1 MKQDFVH
8 LHNHTDFS
16 LLDAAQSVDQMCNR
30 LTDLKMDTIAVTE
43 HGNLFSMIPFY
54 KKALKQGIK
63 PILGCEIYVSVGD
76 HTERMLNKD
85 PKGRKWNYHHLVLLC
100 MNETGYKNLMKLV
113 SIGYLEGFYYRP
125 RVDKQLLKKYGEG
138 LIATSAC
145 LAGEVTHYASI
156 GDYDKAKNAAIEY
169 SEIFPNRFYLEL
181 QNHDIP
187 EEKQAHIIL
196 KKLSSE
202 LDIPLVCTNDCHYAY
217 EDHWQAHDIL
227 FCLGTGKN
235 RNDKNRLRYE
245 PRKFYIK
252 SADEMWDLF
261 KDYPDAL
268 ENTVKIAEQCN
279 VEIPMGNYHLPRFPI
294 PADSNSSSADDYLKT
309 LCQEGLRK
317 RYSHITPEIQN
328 RLNYEL
334 SVIKKM
340 GFAGYFLITMD
351 FVKYAKTNLI
361 PVGPGR
367 GSAAGSIVAYTTGI
381 TDVDPIKYN
390 LLFERFLNPD
400 RISLPDIDIDFCV
413 EGRQKVIDYIKQL
426 YGDDSVAQI
435 ITFGT
440 MKAKSVIRDVG
451 RVLGMPYGEVSQIAK
466 LIPNEPNITLDRAIK
481 ISKDFS
487 SISSI
492 DETHKDLIEYS
503 QVLEGLHRHAST
515 HAAGVVIAPGPLTDY
530 VPLYQAAGTKD
541 VATQADGNDLESLG
555 LLKMDFLGLR
565 NLTVINKTIKS
576 IKSNYNKIID
586 ISTLNLGD
594 SKVFQLFSSGKT
606 IGVFQFESQ
615 GMREYLKKLKPSS
628 IEDLIAMNAL
638 YRPGPMQNIP
648 DFLSRKHGQSKI
660 TFLHPKLG
668 PILKET
674 YGIIVYQEQVMEIC
688 QVIGGFSLAQGDTI
702 RRAMGKKKADL
713 MTAFKVDFVDGAIK
727 QNIDKKIAIE
737 IFELLEKFAEYGF
750 NKSHSTAYAIIAYQ
764 TAWLKT
770 YYPSEFLAE
779 NMNTEMNDINRIVTL
794 INEAKEQNVTVEAP
808 SVNISFSQFK
818 ALSATKI
825 SFGLSAIKNVGAK
838 AAESIVIYREEDN
851 LYNSIFDLCKIDSG
865 PVNRRAIESLI
876 QAGACDELSGNRAE
890 QFDAVDTAVKF
901 GQKFVQEANSM
912 QASLFTHS
920 DSDITFEP
928 KLSDLDEWSKRDSL
942 KKEKEMLGFYLSG
955 NPLDDYLDDLNELNN
970 INLLNLPNRLP
981 EKIKIGGIVT
991 NINKRLDK
999 KNREWAIVELDGFV
1013 GNAEIFVFSDSFNK
1027 YQHLLEEDKSI
1038 FIIGN
1043 PSKRDDEISSPLK
1056 FIANEII
1063 PLSEAKKILI
1073 NKLNILLKFEQH
1085 NEQALIRIQQL
1096 IDNNPGDLNLVIHLE
1111 SNVGTT
1117 KKIQIKNKKI
1127 GCSSSLLTDLRSEF
1141 GEPNVWIN

>member
-16 LLDAAQSVDQMCNR
+16 LQDAAQSVDQMCDR
-30 LTDLKMDTIAVTE
+30 LTELQMDTIAVTE

-54 KKALKQGIK
+54 KKATKAGIK

-76 HTERMLNKD
+76 YTERMLNKD
-85 PKGRKWNYHHLVLLC
+85 SKGKKWNYHHLVLLC

-125 RVDKQLLKKYGEG
+125 RVDKALLKKYNEG

-156 GDYDKAKNAAIEY
+156 GEYDRAKEAAIEY
-169 SEIFPNRFYLEL
+169 SEIFPDRFYLEL
-181 QNHDIP
+181 QDHDIP
-187 EEKQAHIIL
+187 EEKQAHSIL
-196 KKLSSE
+196 KKISSE
-202 LDIPLVCTNDCHYAY
+202 LGLPLVCTNDCHYAQ
-217 EDHWQAHDIL
+217 EDHWQAHDVL

-235 RNDKNRLRYE
+235 RNDRNRLRYE

-252 SADEMWDLF
+252 SADEMWELF
-261 KDYPDAL
+261 KEYPDAL
-268 ENTVKIAEQCN
+268 ENTVRIAEQCN

-294 PADSNSSSADDYLKT
+294 PEGSASSSADDYLKM
-309 LCQEGLRK
+309 LCQDGLQK
-317 RYSHITPEIQN
+317 RYSQITPNIQN

-334 SVIKKM
+334 NVIKKM

-400 RISLPDIDIDFCV
+400 RISMPDIDIDFCI
-413 EGRQKVIDYIKQL
+413 EGRQKVIDYIKDL
-426 YGDDSVAQI
+426 YGEDSVAQI

-440 MKAKSVIRDVG
+440 MKAKSVVRDVG
-451 RVLGMPYGEVSQIAK
+451 RVLGMPFGEINEIAK
-466 LIPNEPNITLDRAIK
+466 LIPNEPKMTLDKAMK
-481 ISKDFS
+481 MNKEFS
-487 SISSI
+487 SILKK
-492 DETHKDLIEYS
+492 DETHKELIEYS

-530 VPLYQAAGTKD
+530 VPLYQPAGTKD
-541 VATQADGNDLESLG
+541 VATQADMNDLESLG

-565 NLTVINKTIKS
+565 NLTVINKTIQS
-576 IKSNYNKIID
+576 INDNYNEKID
-586 ISTLNLGD
+586 IDNLNLKDG
-594 SKVFQLFSSGKT
+594 KVFDLFSKGKT

-615 GMREYLKKLKPSS
+615 GMREYLKKLKPSAV
-628 IEDLIAMNAL
+628 EDLIAMNAL

-648 DFLSRKHGQSKI
+648 DFISRKHGNSPV
-660 TFLHPKLG
+660 TYLHEKLE

-688 QVIGGFSLAQGDTI
+688 QSIGGFSLAQGDTI

-713 MTAFKVDFVDGAIK
+713 MTAFKVDFVEGAVK
-727 QNIDKKIAIE
+727 QEINKKIAIE

-750 NKSHSTAYAIIAYQ
+750 NKSHSTAYALIAYQ

-779 NMNTEMNDINRIVTL
+779 NMNTEMKDINRIVTL
-794 INEAKEQNVTVEAP
+794 INEAKDHQINVEAP

-818 ALSATKI
+818 AISKDKI

-838 AAESIVIYREEDN
+838 AAESIAEYRIN
-851 LYNSIFDLCKIDSG
+851 NQLFKTIFDLCKIDSG
-865 PVNRRAIESLI
+865 AVNRRAVESLV
-876 QAGACDELSGNRAE
+876 QAGACDELEGSRAE
-890 QFDAVDTAVKF
+890 QFDSIDTAIKF
-901 GQKFVQEANSM
+901 GQKIVQEKNSL
-912 QASLFTHS
+912 QESLFS
-920 DSDITFEP
+920 GSNEP
-928 KLSDLDEWSKRDSL
+928 IISEPTLNKIEDWTKRDHL
-942 KKEKEMLGFYLSG
+942 RREKEMLGFYLSG

-970 INLLNLPNRLP
+970 INLLNLPK
-981 EKIKIGGIVT
+981 KIPPTIKLGGIIT
-991 NINKRLDK
+991 NVNKRFDK
-999 KNREWAIVELDGFV
+999 RNREWAIIEMDGFV
-1013 GNAEIFVFSDSFNK
+1013 GNAEIFIFSDVFSK
-1027 YQHLLEEDKSI
+1027 YQNYLEEDKSI
-1038 FIIGN
+1038 FIIGS
-1043 PSKRDDEISSPLK
+1043 PSKREEEISLPLK
-1056 FIANEII
+1056 FIANQII
-1063 PLSEAKKILI
+1063 PLSDAKKQII
-1073 NKLNILLKFEQH
+1073 TKLNILLKFEEN
-1085 NEQALIRIQQL
+1085 NENTLLRIQK
-1096 IDNNPGDLNLVIHLE
+1096 IISENPGDLDILIHLE
-1111 SNVGTT
+1111 SNVGTI
-1117 KKIQIKNKKI
+1117 KKIQVKNKKI
-1127 GCSSSLLTDLRSEF
+1127 ACSSTFLSELRNEF
-1141 GEPNVWIN
+1141 GESNIWIN

>member
-16 LLDAAQSVDQMCNR
+16 LQDAAQSVDQMCDR
-30 LTDLKMDTIAVTE
+30 LTELQMDTIAVTE

-54 KKALKQGIK
+54 KKATKAGIK

-76 HTERMLNKD
+76 YTERMHNKD
-85 PKGRKWNYHHLVLLC
+85 SRGKKWNYHHLVLLC

-125 RVDKQLLKKYGEG
+125 RVDKTLLKKYNEG

-156 GDYDKAKNAAIEY
+156 GDYDRAKEAAIEY
-169 SEIFPNRFYLEL
+169 SEIFPDRFYLEL

-187 EEKQAHIIL
+187 EEKQAHSVL
-196 KKLSSE
+196 KKISNE
-202 LDIPLVCTNDCHYAY
+202 LGLPLVCTNDCHYAQ
-217 EDHWQAHDIL
+217 EDHWQAHDVL

-235 RNDKNRLRYE
+235 RNDRDRLRYE

-252 SADEMWDLF
+252 SVDEMWELF

-294 PADSNSSSADDYLKT
+294 PEQSASASADDYLKM
-309 LCQEGLRK
+309 LCQDGLQK
-317 RYSHITPEIQN
+317 RYPQITPNIQN
-328 RLNYEL
+328 RLDYEL

-400 RISLPDIDIDFCV
+400 RISMPDIDIDFCI
-413 EGRQKVIDYIKQL
+413 EGRQKVIDYIKNL
-426 YGDDSVAQI
+426 YGEDSVAQI

-440 MKAKSVIRDVG
+440 MKAKSVVRDVG
-451 RVLGMPYGEVSQIAK
+451 RVLGMPFGEINEIAK
-466 LIPNEPNITLDRAIK
+466 LIPNEPKMTLDKALKINKEFSAIPK
-481 ISKDFS
+481 K
-487 SISSI
+487 
-492 DETHKDLIEYS
+492 DETHKELIEYS

-530 VPLYQAAGTKD
+530 VPLYQPPGTKD
-541 VATQADGNDLESLG
+541 VATQADMNDLESLG

-565 NLTVINKTIKS
+565 NLTVINKTIQS
-576 IKSNYNKIID
+576 VNENYNENID
-586 ISTLNLGD
+586 IDNLNLKD
-594 SKVFQLFSSGKT
+594 TKVFDLFSKGKT

-615 GMREYLKKLKPSS
+615 GMREYLKKLKPSA

-648 DFLSRKHGQSKI
+648 DFISRKHGNSQV
-660 TFLHPKLG
+660 TYLHEKLE
-668 PILKET
+668 PILQET

-688 QVIGGFSLAQGDTI
+688 QSIGGFSLAQGDTI

-713 MTAFKVDFVDGAIK
+713 MAAFKVDFVDGAVK
-727 QNIDKKIAIE
+727 QKIDKKIAIQ

-750 NKSHSTAYAIIAYQ
+750 NKSHSTAYALIAYQ

-779 NMNTEMNDINRIVTL
+779 NMNTEMKDINRIVTL
-794 INEAKEQNVTVEAP
+794 INEAKEQNINVEAP
-808 SVNISFSQFK
+808 SVNVSFSQFK
-818 ALSATKI
+818 SISKDKI
-825 SFGLSAIKNVGAK
+825 SFGLSAIKNVGIK
-838 AAESIVIYREEDN
+838 AAESISKYRKEN
-851 LYNSIFDLCKIDSG
+851 TNYKSIFDLCKIDSG
-865 PVNRRAIESLI
+865 TVNRRAVESLI
-876 QAGACDELSGNRAE
+876 QAGACDELKGNRAE
-890 QFDAVDTAVKF
+890 QFESVDIAIKF
-901 GQKFVQEANSM
+901 GQKIVQEKSSLQESLFANS
-912 QASLFTHS
+912 SESVIL
-920 DSDITFEP
+920 EP
-928 KLSDLDEWSKRDSL
+928 QLNQVEDWTKRDSL
-942 KKEKEMLGFYLSG
+942 RREKEMLGFYLSG

-970 INLLNLPNRLP
+970 INLLNLPKKLP
-981 EKIKIGGIVT
+981 QQIKLGGIIT
-991 NINKRLDK
+991 NINKRFDK
-999 KNREWAIVELDGFV
+999 RNREWAIIEMDGFV
-1013 GNAEIFVFSDSFNK
+1013 GNAEIFVFSDAFSK
-1027 YQHLLEEDKSI
+1027 YQNYLEEDKSV
-1038 FIIGN
+1038 FIIGS
-1043 PSKRDDEISSPLK
+1043 PSKREDEVSLPLK
-1056 FIANEII
+1056 FIANEIM
-1063 PLSEAKKILI
+1063 PLSDAKTKTVTM
-1073 NKLNILLKFEQH
+1073 LNILLKFEEN
-1085 NEQALIRIQQL
+1085 NEQTLIKLQQ
-1096 IDNNPGDLNLVIHLE
+1096 IINDNPGPLDVIIHME
-1111 SNVGTT
+1111 SNVGTI
-1117 KKIQIKNKKI
+1117 KKIQVKQKKI
-1127 GCSSSLLTDLRSEF
+1127 ADSSKFLSQLRAEF
-1141 GEPNVWIN
+1141 GESNIWIN

>member
-156 GDYDKAKNAAIEY
+156 GDYNKAKNAAIEY

-576 IKSNYNKIID
+576 IKDNYNKIID
-586 ISTLNLGD
+586 ISTLNLED
-594 SKVFQLFSSGKT
+594 SKVFKLFSSGKT

-660 TFLHPKLG
+660 TFLHPKI
-668 PILKET
+668 PI
-674 YGIIVYQEQVMEIC
+674 
-688 QVIGGFSLAQGDTI
+688 
-702 RRAMGKKKADL
+702 R
-713 MTAFKVDFVDGAIK
+713 
-727 QNIDKKIAIE
+727 
-737 IFELLEKFAEYGF
+737 
-750 NKSHSTAYAIIAYQ
+750 
-764 TAWLKT
+764 
-770 YYPSEFLAE
+770 
-779 NMNTEMNDINRIVTL
+779 TE
-794 INEAKEQNVTVEAP
+794 P
-808 SVNISFSQFK
+808 
-818 ALSATKI
+818 
-825 SFGLSAIKNVGAK
+825 
-838 AAESIVIYREEDN
+838 
-851 LYNSIFDLCKIDSG
+851 
-865 PVNRRAIESLI
+865 
-876 QAGACDELSGNRAE
+876 
-890 QFDAVDTAVKF
+890 
-901 GQKFVQEANSM
+901 
-912 QASLFTHS
+912 
-920 DSDITFEP
+920 
-928 KLSDLDEWSKRDSL
+928 
-942 KKEKEMLGFYLSG
+942 
-955 NPLDDYLDDLNELNN
+955 
-970 INLLNLPNRLP
+970 
-981 EKIKIGGIVT
+981 
-991 NINKRLDK
+991 
-999 KNREWAIVELDGFV
+999 
-1013 GNAEIFVFSDSFNK
+1013 
-1027 YQHLLEEDKSI
+1027 
-1038 FIIGN
+1038 
-1043 PSKRDDEISSPLK
+1043 
-1056 FIANEII
+1056 
-1063 PLSEAKKILI
+1063 
-1073 NKLNILLKFEQH
+1073 
-1085 NEQALIRIQQL
+1085 
-1096 IDNNPGDLNLVIHLE
+1096 
-1111 SNVGTT
+1111 
-1117 KKIQIKNKKI
+1117 
-1127 GCSSSLLTDLRSEF
+1127 
-1141 GEPNVWIN
+1141 

>member
-16 LLDAAQSVDQMCNR
+16 LQDAAQSVDQMCDR
-30 LTDLKMDTIAVTE
+30 LTELQMDTIAVTE

-54 KKALKQGIK
+54 KKATKAGIK

-76 HTERMLNKD
+76 HTERMHNKD
-85 PKGRKWNYHHLVLLC
+85 SRGKKWNYHHLVLLC

-125 RVDKQLLKKYGEG
+125 RVDKTLLKKYNEG

-156 GDYDKAKNAAIEY
+156 GDYDRAKEAAIEY
-169 SEIFPNRFYLEL
+169 SEIFPDRFYLEL

-187 EEKQAHIIL
+187 EEKQAHSVL
-196 KKLSSE
+196 KKISNE
-202 LDIPLVCTNDCHYAY
+202 LGLPLVCTNDCHYAQ
-217 EDHWQAHDIL
+217 EDHWQAHDVL

-235 RNDKNRLRYE
+235 RNDRDRLRYE

-252 SADEMWDLF
+252 SADEMWELF

-294 PADSNSSSADDYLKT
+294 PEQSASASADDYLKM
-309 LCQEGLRK
+309 LCQDGLQK
-317 RYSHITPEIQN
+317 RYPQITPNIQN
-328 RLNYEL
+328 RLDYEL

-400 RISLPDIDIDFCV
+400 RISMPDIDIDFCI
-413 EGRQKVIDYIKQL
+413 EGRQKVIDYIKNL
-426 YGDDSVAQI
+426 YGEDSVAQI

-440 MKAKSVIRDVG
+440 MKAKSVVRDVG
-451 RVLGMPYGEVSQIAK
+451 RVLGMPFGEINEIAK
-466 LIPNEPNITLDRAIK
+466 LIPNEPKMTLDKALKINKEFSAIPK
-481 ISKDFS
+481 K
-487 SISSI
+487 
-492 DETHKDLIEYS
+492 DETHKELIEYS

-530 VPLYQAAGTKD
+530 VPLYQPAGTKD
-541 VATQADGNDLESLG
+541 VATQADMNDLESLG

-565 NLTVINKTIKS
+565 NLTVINKTIQS
-576 IKSNYNKIID
+576 INENYNENID
-586 ISTLNLGD
+586 IDNLNLKD
-594 SKVFQLFSSGKT
+594 PKVFDLFSKGKT

-615 GMREYLKKLKPSS
+615 GMREYLKKLKPSA

-648 DFLSRKHGQSKI
+648 DFISRKHGNSQV
-660 TFLHPKLG
+660 TYLHEKLE
-668 PILKET
+668 PILRET

-688 QVIGGFSLAQGDTI
+688 QSIGGFSLAQGDTI

-713 MTAFKVDFVDGAIK
+713 MAAFKVDFVDGAVK
-727 QNIDKKIAIE
+727 QKIDKKIAIQ

-750 NKSHSTAYAIIAYQ
+750 NKSHSTAYALIAYQ

-779 NMNTEMNDINRIVTL
+779 NMNTEMKDINRIVTL
-794 INEAKEQNVTVEAP
+794 INEAKEQNINVEAP

-818 ALSATKI
+818 SISKDKI
-825 SFGLSAIKNVGAK
+825 SFGLSAIKNVGIK
-838 AAESIVIYREEDN
+838 AAESISKYRKEN
-851 LYNSIFDLCKIDSG
+851 TNYKSIFDLCKIDSG
-865 PVNRRAIESLI
+865 TVNRRAVESLI
-876 QAGACDELSGNRAE
+876 QAGACDELKGNRAE
-890 QFDAVDTAVKF
+890 QFESVDIAIKF
-901 GQKFVQEANSM
+901 GQKIVQEKSSLQESLFANS
-912 QASLFTHS
+912 SESVIL
-920 DSDITFEP
+920 EP
-928 KLSDLDEWSKRDSL
+928 QLNQVEDWTKRDSL
-942 KKEKEMLGFYLSG
+942 RREKEMLGFYLSG

-970 INLLNLPNRLP
+970 INLLNLPKKLP
-981 EKIKIGGIVT
+981 QQIKLGGIIT
-991 NINKRLDK
+991 NINKRFDK
-999 KNREWAIVELDGFV
+999 RNREWAIIEMDGFV
-1013 GNAEIFVFSDSFNK
+1013 GNAEIFVFSDAFSK
-1027 YQHLLEEDKSI
+1027 YQNYLEEDKSV
-1038 FIIGN
+1038 FITGS
-1043 PSKRDDEISSPLK
+1043 PSKREDEISLPLK
-1056 FIANEII
+1056 FIANEIM
-1063 PLSEAKKILI
+1063 PLSDAKTKTVT
-1073 NKLNILLKFEQH
+1073 KLNILLKFEEN
-1085 NEQALIRIQQL
+1085 NEQTLIKLQKI
-1096 IDNNPGDLNLVIHLE
+1096 INDNPGPLDVIIHME
-1111 SNVGTT
+1111 SNVGTI
-1117 KKIQIKNKKI
+1117 KKIQVKHKKI
-1127 GCSSSLLTDLRSEF
+1127 ADSSKFLSQLRAEF
-1141 GEPNVWIN
+1141 GESNIWIN

>member
-16 LLDAAQSVDQMCNR
+16 LQDAAQSVDQMCDR
-30 LTDLKMDTIAVTE
+30 LTELQMDTIAVTE

-54 KKALKQGIK
+54 KKATKAGIK

-76 HTERMLNKD
+76 YTERMHNKD
-85 PKGRKWNYHHLVLLC
+85 SRGKKWNYHHLVLLC

-125 RVDKQLLKKYGEG
+125 RVDKTLLKKYNEG

-156 GDYDKAKNAAIEY
+156 GDYDRAKEAAIEY
-169 SEIFPNRFYLEL
+169 SEIFPDRFYLEL

-187 EEKQAHIIL
+187 EEKQAHSVL
-196 KKLSSE
+196 KKISNE
-202 LDIPLVCTNDCHYAY
+202 LGLPLVCTNDCHYAQ
-217 EDHWQAHDIL
+217 EDHWQAHDVL

-235 RNDKNRLRYE
+235 RNDRDRLRYE

-252 SADEMWDLF
+252 SVDEMWELF

-294 PADSNSSSADDYLKT
+294 PEQSASASADDYLKM
-309 LCQEGLRK
+309 LCQDGLQK
-317 RYSHITPEIQN
+317 RYPQITPNIQN
-328 RLNYEL
+328 RLDYEL

-400 RISLPDIDIDFCV
+400 RISMPDIDIDFCI
-413 EGRQKVIDYIKQL
+413 EGRQKVIDYIKNL
-426 YGDDSVAQI
+426 YGEDSVAQI

-440 MKAKSVIRDVG
+440 MKAKSVVRDVG
-451 RVLGMPYGEVSQIAK
+451 RVLGMPFGEINEIAK
-466 LIPNEPNITLDRAIK
+466 LIPNEPKMTLDKALKINKEFSAIPK
-481 ISKDFS
+481 K
-487 SISSI
+487 
-492 DETHKDLIEYS
+492 DETHKELIEYS

-530 VPLYQAAGTKD
+530 VPLYQPPGTKD
-541 VATQADGNDLESLG
+541 VATQADMNDLESLG

-565 NLTVINKTIKS
+565 NLTVINKTIQS
-576 IKSNYNKIID
+576 INENYNENID
-586 ISTLNLGD
+586 IDNLNLKD
-594 SKVFQLFSSGKT
+594 PKVFDLFSKGKT

-615 GMREYLKKLKPSS
+615 GMREYLKKLKPSA

-648 DFLSRKHGQSKI
+648 DFISRKHGNSQV
-660 TFLHPKLG
+660 TYLHEKLE

-688 QVIGGFSLAQGDTI
+688 QSIGGFSLAQGDTI

-713 MTAFKVDFVDGAIK
+713 MAAFKVDFVDGAVK
-727 QNIDKKIAIE
+727 QKIDKKIAIQ

-750 NKSHSTAYAIIAYQ
+750 NKSHSTAYALIAYQ

-779 NMNTEMNDINRIVTL
+779 NMNTEMKDINRIVTL
-794 INEAKEQNVTVEAP
+794 INEAKEQNINVEAP
-808 SVNISFSQFK
+808 SVNVSFSQFK
-818 ALSATKI
+818 SISKDKI
-825 SFGLSAIKNVGAK
+825 SFGLSAIKNVGIK
-838 AAESIVIYREEDN
+838 AAESISNYRKEN
-851 LYNSIFDLCKIDSG
+851 TNYKTIFDLCKIDSG
-865 PVNRRAIESLI
+865 TVNRRAVESLI
-876 QAGACDELSGNRAE
+876 QAGACDELKGNRAE
-890 QFDAVDTAVKF
+890 QFDSVDIAIKF
-901 GQKFVQEANSM
+901 GQKIVQEKSSLQESLFANS
-912 QASLFTHS
+912 SESVIL
-920 DSDITFEP
+920 EP
-928 KLSDLDEWSKRDSL
+928 QLNQVEDWTKRDSL
-942 KKEKEMLGFYLSG
+942 RREKEMLGFYLSG

-970 INLLNLPNRLP
+970 INLLNLPKKLP
-981 EKIKIGGIVT
+981 QQIKLGGIIT
-991 NINKRLDK
+991 NMNKRFDK
-999 KNREWAIVELDGFV
+999 RNREWAIIEMDGFV
-1013 GNAEIFVFSDSFNK
+1013 GNAEIFVFSDAFSK
-1027 YQHLLEEDKSI
+1027 YQNYLEEDKSV
-1038 FIIGN
+1038 FIIGS
-1043 PSKRDDEISSPLK
+1043 PSKREDEVSLPLK
-1056 FIANEII
+1056 FIANEIM
-1063 PLSEAKKILI
+1063 PLSDAKTKTVT
-1073 NKLNILLKFEQH
+1073 KLNILLKFEEN
-1085 NEQALIRIQQL
+1085 NEQTLIKLQQ
-1096 IDNNPGDLNLVIHLE
+1096 IINDNPGPLDVIIHME
-1111 SNVGTT
+1111 SNVGTI
-1117 KKIQIKNKKI
+1117 KKIQVKHKKI
-1127 GCSSSLLTDLRSEF
+1127 ADSSKFLSQLRAEF
-1141 GEPNVWIN
+1141 GESNIWIN

>member
-16 LLDAAQSVDQMCNR
+16 LQDAAQSVDQMCDR
-30 LTDLKMDTIAVTE
+30 LTELQMDTIAVTE

-54 KKALKQGIK
+54 KKATKAGIK

-76 HTERMLNKD
+76 YTERMLNKD
-85 PKGRKWNYHHLVLLC
+85 SKGKKWNYHHLVLLC

-125 RVDKQLLKKYGEG
+125 RVDKALLKKYNEG

-156 GDYDKAKNAAIEY
+156 GEYDRAKEAAIEY
-169 SEIFPNRFYLEL
+169 SEIFPDRFYLEL
-181 QNHDIP
+181 QDHDIP
-187 EEKQAHIIL
+187 EEKQAHSIL
-196 KKLSSE
+196 KKISSE
-202 LDIPLVCTNDCHYAY
+202 LGLPLVCTNDCHYAQ
-217 EDHWQAHDIL
+217 EDHWQAHDVL

-235 RNDKNRLRYE
+235 RNDRNRLRYE

-252 SADEMWDLF
+252 SADEMWELF
-261 KDYPDAL
+261 KEYPDAL
-268 ENTVKIAEQCN
+268 ENTVRIAEQCN

-294 PADSNSSSADDYLKT
+294 PEGSASSSADDYLKM
-309 LCQEGLRK
+309 LCQDGLQK
-317 RYSHITPEIQN
+317 RYSQITPNIQN

-334 SVIKKM
+334 NVIKKM

-400 RISLPDIDIDFCV
+400 RISMPDIDIDFCI
-413 EGRQKVIDYIKQL
+413 EGRQKVIDYIKDL
-426 YGDDSVAQI
+426 YGEDSVAQI

-440 MKAKSVIRDVG
+440 MKAKSVVRDVG
-451 RVLGMPYGEVSQIAK
+451 RVLGMPFGEINEIAK
-466 LIPNEPNITLDRAIK
+466 LIPNEPKMTLDKAMK
-481 ISKDFS
+481 MNKEFS
-487 SISSI
+487 SILKK
-492 DETHKDLIEYS
+492 DETHKELIEYS

-530 VPLYQAAGTKD
+530 VPLYQPAGTKD
-541 VATQADGNDLESLG
+541 VATQADMNDLESLG

-565 NLTVINKTIKS
+565 NLTVINKTIQS
-576 IKSNYNKIID
+576 INDNYNEKID
-586 ISTLNLGD
+586 IDNLNLKDG
-594 SKVFQLFSSGKT
+594 KVFDLFSKGKT

-615 GMREYLKKLKPSS
+615 GMREYLKKLKPSAV
-628 IEDLIAMNAL
+628 EDLIAMNAL

-648 DFLSRKHGQSKI
+648 DFISRKHGNSPV
-660 TFLHPKLG
+660 TYLHEKLE

-688 QVIGGFSLAQGDTI
+688 QSIGGFSLAQGDTI

-713 MTAFKVDFVDGAIK
+713 MTAFKVDFVEGAVK
-727 QNIDKKIAIE
+727 QEINKKIAIE

-750 NKSHSTAYAIIAYQ
+750 NKSHSTAYALIAYQ

-779 NMNTEMNDINRIVTL
+779 NMNTEMKDINRIVTL
-794 INEAKEQNVTVEAP
+794 INEAKDHQINVEAP

-818 ALSATKI
+818 AISKDKI

-838 AAESIVIYREEDN
+838 AAESIAEYRIN
-851 LYNSIFDLCKIDSG
+851 NQLFKTIFDLCKIDSG
-865 PVNRRAIESLI
+865 AVNRRAVESLV
-876 QAGACDELSGNRAE
+876 QAGACDELEGSRAE
-890 QFDAVDTAVKF
+890 QFDSIDTAIKF
-901 GQKFVQEANSM
+901 GQKIVQEKNSL
-912 QASLFTHS
+912 QESLFS
-920 DSDITFEP
+920 GSNEP
-928 KLSDLDEWSKRDSL
+928 IISEPTLNKIEDWTKRDHL
-942 KKEKEMLGFYLSG
+942 RREKEMLGFYLSG

-970 INLLNLPNRLP
+970 INLLNLPK
-981 EKIKIGGIVT
+981 KIPPTIKLGGIIT
-991 NINKRLDK
+991 NVNKRFDK
-999 KNREWAIVELDGFV
+999 RNREWAIIEMDGFV
-1013 GNAEIFVFSDSFNK
+1013 GNAEIFIFSDVFSK
-1027 YQHLLEEDKSI
+1027 YQNYLEEDKSI
-1038 FIIGN
+1038 FIIGS
-1043 PSKRDDEISSPLK
+1043 PSKREEEISLPLK
-1056 FIANEII
+1056 FIANQII
-1063 PLSEAKKILI
+1063 PLSDAKKKII
-1073 NKLNILLKFEQH
+1073 TKLNILLKFEEN
-1085 NEQALIRIQQL
+1085 NENTLLRIQK
-1096 IDNNPGDLNLVIHLE
+1096 IISENPGDLDILIHLE
-1111 SNVGTT
+1111 SNVGTI
-1117 KKIQIKNKKI
+1117 KKIQVKNKKI
-1127 GCSSSLLTDLRSEF
+1127 ACSSTFLSELRNEF
-1141 GEPNVWIN
+1141 GESNIWIN

>member
-1 MKQDFVH
+1 MKQNFVH

-30 LTDLKMDTIAVTE
+30 LNDLQMDTIAVTE

-54 KKALKQGIK
+54 KKALKTGVK

-76 HTERMLNKD
+76 YTDKIHNKD
-85 PKGRKWNYHHLVLLC
+85 PKGKKWNYHHLVLLC

-125 RVDKQLLKKYGEG
+125 RVDKKLLKKYNEG

-156 GDYDKAKNAAIEY
+156 GEYDRAKEAAIEY
-169 SEIFPNRFYLEL
+169 SEIFPDRFYLEL
-181 QNHDIP
+181 QDHDIP
-187 EEKQAHIIL
+187 EEQQAHKIL

-235 RNDKNRLRYE
+235 RNDKDRLRYE

-252 SADEMWDLF
+252 SADEMWNLF

-279 VEIPMGNYHLPRFPI
+279 VEIPMGDYHLPRFPI
-294 PADSNSSSADDYLKT
+294 PENAASSSADDYLRM
-309 LCQEGLRK
+309 LCQEGLRE
-317 RYSHITPEIQN
+317 RYPQITQEIQN

-334 SVIKKM
+334 MVIKKM

-400 RISLPDIDIDFCV
+400 RISMPDIDIDFCI
-413 EGRQKVIDYIKQL
+413 EGRQKVIEYIKNL

-435 ITFGT
+435 ITFGR
-440 MKAKSVIRDVG
+440 MKAKSVVRDVG
-451 RVLGMPYGEVSQIAK
+451 RVLGMPYGDVNEIAK
-466 LIPNEPNITLDRAIK
+466 LIPDGPKMTLDKAMK
-481 ISKDFS
+481 MNKDFAA
-487 SISSI
+487 IPKI
-492 DETHKDLIEYS
+492 DDTHKDLIDYS
-503 QVLEGLHRHAST
+503 QVLEGIHRHAST

-530 VPLYQAAGTKD
+530 VPLYKPAGTND
-541 VATQADGNDLESLG
+541 VATQADMNDLESLG

-565 NLTVINKTIKS
+565 NLTVINKTIHS
-576 IKSNYNKIID
+576 INDNYNKQVD
-586 ISTLNLGD
+586 INKLDLND
-594 SKVFQLFSSGKT
+594 QKVFELFSLGKT

-615 GMREYLKKLKPSS
+615 GMREYLKKLKPTS

-648 DFLSRKHGQSKI
+648 DFLSRKHGKAKI
-660 TFLHPKLG
+660 TYLHSKLE

-688 QVIGGFSLAQGDTI
+688 QEIGGFSLAQGDTI

-713 MTAFKVDFVDGAIK
+713 MMAFKVDFVDGAVK
-727 QNIDKKIAIE
+727 QKIDKKIATE

-750 NKSHSTAYAIIAYQ
+750 NKSHSTAYALIAYQ

-794 INEAKEQNVTVEAP
+794 INEAKEHNVTVEAP
-808 SVNISFSQFK
+808 SVNISFTQFK
-818 ALSATKI
+818 ALNTEKI
-825 SFGLSAIKNVGAK
+825 SFGLSAIKNVGTK
-838 AAESIVIYREEDN
+838 AADSIVQHRQNNDS
-851 LYNSIFDLCKIDSG
+851 YNTIFDLCKIDSST
-865 PVNRRAIESLI
+865 VNRRALESLI
-876 QAGACDELSGNRAE
+876 QAGACDLLSGNRSE
-890 QFDAVDTAVKF
+890 QFEAVDTAIKF
-901 GQKFVQEANSM
+901 GQKFVQEKTSLQSNLFAGSNSEII
-912 QASLFTHS
+912 L
-920 DSDITFEP
+920 EP
-928 KLSDLDEWSKRDSL
+928 KLPVLDEWSQRDFL
-942 KKEKEMLGFYLSG
+942 RKEKEMLGFYLSG
-955 NPLDDYLDDLNELNN
+955 NPLDDYLEDLNELNN
-970 INLLNLPNRLP
+970 INLLSLPNKLP
-981 EKIKIGGIVT
+981 EKIKIGGIIT
-991 NINKRLDK
+991 NVNKRFDK

-1013 GNAEIFVFSDSFNK
+1013 GSAEIFIFSDVFNK
-1027 YQHLLEEDKSI
+1027 YQNLLHEDKSI
-1038 FIIGN
+1038 FIIGS
-1043 PSKRDDEISSPLK
+1043 PSKREETISPPLK
-1056 FIANEII
+1056 FIANQII
-1063 PLSEAKKILI
+1063 SLNQAKKNLVS
-1073 NKLNILLKFEQH
+1073 KLNVLLKFNQN
-1085 NEQALIRIQQL
+1085 NEKTLLRIQQL
-1096 IDNNPGDLNLVIHLE
+1096 LDDNPGDLNLVIHLE
-1111 SNVGTT
+1111 SNVGTR
-1117 KKIQIKNKKI
+1117 KKIQVKSKKI
-1127 GCSSSLLTDLRSEF
+1127 ECSSTFLFDLRSEF
-1141 GEPNVWIN
+1141 GESNVWID

>member
-16 LLDAAQSVDQMCNR
+16 LQDAAQSVDQMCDR
-30 LTDLKMDTIAVTE
+30 LTELQMDTIAVTE

-54 KKALKQGIK
+54 KKATKAGIK

-76 HTERMLNKD
+76 YTERMLNKD
-85 PKGRKWNYHHLVLLC
+85 SKGKKWNYHHLVLLC

-125 RVDKQLLKKYGEG
+125 RVDKTLLKKYNEG

-156 GDYDKAKNAAIEY
+156 GEYDRAKEAAIEY
-169 SEIFPNRFYLEL
+169 SEIFPDRFYLEL
-181 QNHDIP
+181 QDHDIP
-187 EEKQAHIIL
+187 EEKQAHSIL
-196 KKLSSE
+196 KKISSE
-202 LDIPLVCTNDCHYAY
+202 LGLPLVCTNDCHYAQ
-217 EDHWQAHDIL
+217 EDHWQAHDVL

-235 RNDKNRLRYE
+235 RNDRNRLRYE

-252 SADEMWDLF
+252 SADEMWELF
-261 KDYPDAL
+261 KEYPDAL
-268 ENTVKIAEQCN
+268 ENTVRIAEQCN

-294 PADSNSSSADDYLKT
+294 PEGSASSSADDYLKM
-309 LCQEGLRK
+309 LCQDGLQK
-317 RYSHITPEIQN
+317 RYSQITPNIQN

-334 SVIKKM
+334 NVIKKM

-400 RISLPDIDIDFCV
+400 RISMPDIDIDFCI
-413 EGRQKVIDYIKQL
+413 EGRQKVIDYIKDL
-426 YGDDSVAQI
+426 YGEDSVAQI

-440 MKAKSVIRDVG
+440 MKAKSVVRDVG
-451 RVLGMPYGEVSQIAK
+451 RVLGMPFGEINEIAK
-466 LIPNEPNITLDRAIK
+466 LIPNEPKMTLDKAMK
-481 ISKDFS
+481 MNKEFS
-487 SISSI
+487 SILKK
-492 DETHKDLIEYS
+492 DETHKELIEYS

-530 VPLYQAAGTKD
+530 VPLYQPAGTKD
-541 VATQADGNDLESLG
+541 VATQADMNDLESLG

-565 NLTVINKTIKS
+565 NLTVINKTIQS
-576 IKSNYNKIID
+576 INDNYNEKID
-586 ISTLNLGD
+586 IENLNLKD
-594 SKVFQLFSSGKT
+594 RKVFDLFSNGKT

-615 GMREYLKKLKPSS
+615 GMREYLKKLKPSAV
-628 IEDLIAMNAL
+628 EDLIAMNAL

-648 DFLSRKHGQSKI
+648 DFISRKHGNSPV
-660 TFLHPKLG
+660 TYLHEKLE

-688 QVIGGFSLAQGDTI
+688 QSIGGFSLAQGDTI

-713 MTAFKVDFVDGAIK
+713 MTAFKVDFVEGAVK
-727 QNIDKKIAIE
+727 QEINKKIAIE

-750 NKSHSTAYAIIAYQ
+750 NKSHSTAYALIAYQ

-779 NMNTEMNDINRIVTL
+779 NMNTEMKDINRIVTL
-794 INEAKEQNVTVEAP
+794 INEAKDHQINVEAP

-818 ALSATKI
+818 AISKDKI

-838 AAESIVIYREEDN
+838 AAESIAEYRIN
-851 LYNSIFDLCKIDSG
+851 NQLFKTIFDLCKIDSG
-865 PVNRRAIESLI
+865 AVNRRAVESLV
-876 QAGACDELSGNRAE
+876 QAGACDELEGSRAE
-890 QFDAVDTAVKF
+890 QFDSIDTAIKF
-901 GQKFVQEANSM
+901 GQKIVQEKNSL
-912 QASLFTHS
+912 QESLFS
-920 DSDITFEP
+920 GSNEP
-928 KLSDLDEWSKRDSL
+928 IISEPTLNKIEDWTKRDHL
-942 KKEKEMLGFYLSG
+942 RREKEMLGFYLSG

-970 INLLNLPNRLP
+970 INLLNLPK
-981 EKIKIGGIVT
+981 KIPPTIKLGGIIT
-991 NINKRLDK
+991 NVNKRFDK
-999 KNREWAIVELDGFV
+999 RNREWAIIEMDGFV
-1013 GNAEIFVFSDSFNK
+1013 GNAEIFIFSDVFSK
-1027 YQHLLEEDKSI
+1027 YQNYLEEDKSI
-1038 FIIGN
+1038 FIIGS
-1043 PSKRDDEISSPLK
+1043 PSKREEEISLPLK
-1056 FIANEII
+1056 FIANQII
-1063 PLSEAKKILI
+1063 PLSDAKKKII
-1073 NKLNILLKFEQH
+1073 TKLNILLKFEEN
-1085 NEQALIRIQQL
+1085 NENTLLKIQK
-1096 IDNNPGDLNLVIHLE
+1096 IISENPGDLDILIHLE
-1111 SNVGTT
+1111 SNVGTI
-1117 KKIQIKNKKI
+1117 KKIQVKNKKI
-1127 GCSSSLLTDLRSEF
+1127 ACSSTFLSELRNEF
-1141 GEPNVWIN
+1141 GESNIWIN